1 MTSVQNRLQR
11 SNGNKEKIKVL
22 AKINFNSYYEIDF
35 CIFSTIE
42 IVIEIK
48 REVV

>member
-1 MTSVQNRLQR
+1 MTSVQNRLQL
-11 SNGNKEKIKVL
+11 SSGNKETKAL
-22 AKINFNSYYEIDF
+22 SKINFNSNYEIDF

-42 IVIEIK
+42 IFIEFK